1 MDLKDADFQILNNY
15 DINNK
20 KQINKH
26 LDLLVV
32 QESGLNLKVDRRHFR
47 WLGRR
52 KFKFSNFVHQESKL
66 SSSQPHG
73 NSEE

>member
-26 LDLLVV
+26 LDLLVHLKTQKQLNEV
-32 QESGLNLKVDRRHFR
+32 NLSGVFLEQVDR
-47 WLGRR
+47 
-52 KFKFSNFVHQESKL
+52 FKVAENLPDLV
-66 SSSQPHG
+66 G
-73 NSEE
+73 NDPVK